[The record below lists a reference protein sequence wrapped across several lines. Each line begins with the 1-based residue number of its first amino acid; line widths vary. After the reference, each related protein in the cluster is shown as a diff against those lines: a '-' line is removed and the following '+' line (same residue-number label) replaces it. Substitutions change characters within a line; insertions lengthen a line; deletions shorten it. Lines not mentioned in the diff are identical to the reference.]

1 MKTNISELQVQW
13 LNEYDNGL
21 KDGAVLDLKE
31 TFDCNVG
38 KYKKNGM
45 PLKLKFKKN
54 RDQFDSLSRRFGTV
68 ARSRSIN

>member
-21 KDGAVLDLKE
+21 KDEAVFDLKE

-38 KYKKNGM
+38 KYEKTGM
-45 PLKLKFKKN
+45 PLKPKFKKTGI
-54 RDQFDSLSRRFGTV
+54 SLIPS
-68 ARSRSIN
+68 

>member
-21 KDGAVLDLKE
+21 KDEAVFDLKE

-38 KYKKNGM
+38 KYEKTGM
-45 PLKLKFKKN
+45 PLKPKLKK
-54 RDQFDSLSRRFGTV
+54 QGSV
-68 ARSRSIN
+68 